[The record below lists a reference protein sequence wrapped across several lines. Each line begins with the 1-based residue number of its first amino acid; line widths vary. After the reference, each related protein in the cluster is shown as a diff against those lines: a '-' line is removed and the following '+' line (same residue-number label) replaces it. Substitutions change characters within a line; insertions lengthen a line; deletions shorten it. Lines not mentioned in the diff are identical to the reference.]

1 MRIEPG
7 MDDQTDLTSCSARI
21 GVSEVLFFADFDL
34 TWSGDQ
40 PVERD
45 VVLIRTS
52 VDVVLLLW
60 LAEGPDG
67 MYKRV
72 GIWSPKSGEGT
83 STGDIW
89 ELEGQKKGRHYR
101 VVTLTLQARCGCT

>member
-7 MDDQTDLTSCSARI
+7 MDGQTDLTSRSVRI
-21 GVSEVLFFADFDL
+21 GVSEVPFFAGFDL

-45 VVLIRTS
+45 IVLLRTS
-52 VDVVLLLW
+52 VDVVLVFW
-60 LAEGPDG
+60 LAEGSHG
-67 MYKRV
+67 TYERV
-72 GIWSPKSGEGT
+72 GIWSPKLGEGT

-89 ELEGQKKGRHYR
+89 ELKGQRR
-101 VVTLTLQARCGCT
+101 VAIIA

>member
-7 MDDQTDLTSCSARI
+7 MDGQTDLTSRSARI
-21 GVSEVLFFADFDL
+21 GVSEVPFFADFDL
-34 TWSGDQ
+34 TWLGDQ

-52 VDVVLLLW
+52 VDVVLVFW
-60 LAEGPDG
+60 LAEGSDG
-67 MYKRV
+67 TYERV
-72 GIWSPKSGEGT
+72 GIWSPKPGEGT

-89 ELEGQKKGRHYR
+89 ELEGQKR
-101 VVTLTLQARCGCT
+101 VAIIV